1 MYSVTDGTARQ
12 GMIVYKNTWVENMI
26 EYRIMFFPRGFVF
39 KKAYEKISCKKFQI
53 RSILKEKIVFAF

>member
-1 MYSVTDGTARQ
+1 
-12 GMIVYKNTWVENMI
+12 MIVYKNTWVENMI